1 MKKIIMCLI
10 VLLGALLCC
19 APIVAAESSS
29 DGIVLGI
36 FDNLFQQNM
45 DIKDLQI
52 DKIFHSH
59 TDVNGNTNNYT
70 TFSFSFK
77 INGDETFDNRKI
89 NLTCFD
95 ENNTTVG
102 SVVYDIAQSGYY
114 DKINLPNGS
123 DIKYVN
129 MVVYDL
135 NNKVFY
141 NNTTSNI
148 RTDND
153 IIVDHPPKETKSSSS
168 GTKYVA
174 SSKSGKFHT
183 PSCEWA
189 HKIASKNKVTFSSRE
204 DAINK
209 GYSPCQVCCP

>member
-1 MKKIIMCLI
+1 MKKITLCLI
-10 VLLGALLCC
+10 VFLGALICC

-45 DIKDLQI
+45 DITDLQI

-123 DIKYVN
+123 DVKYVN
-129 MVVYDL
+129 MVIYDL

-153 IIVDHPPKETKSSSS
+153 ITVEHPPKETQSSSS
-168 GTKYVA
+168 GTTYVG
-174 SSKSGKFHT
+174 SSKSGKFHR
-183 PSCEWA
+183 PDCEWA

-209 GYSPCQVCCP
+209 GYSPCQVCSP

>member
-1 MKKIIMCLI
+1 MCLI
-10 VLLGALLCC
+10 VLLGFLVCSI
-19 APIVAAESSS
+19 PIVAAESSS
-29 DGIVLGI
+29 DGLVLGL
-36 FDNLFQQNM
+36 FDNLSPQNM
-45 DIKDLQI
+45 DITNLQI
-52 DKIFHSH
+52 NKIFHSH
-59 TDVNGNTNNYT
+59 TDVNGNANNYT

-77 INGDETFDNRKI
+77 INGDEKYDSNRHI

-95 ENNTTVG
+95 ENNKSVG
-102 SVVYDIAQSGYY
+102 SVVYNVAQSGSY
-114 DKINLPNGS
+114 DNITLPNGS

-129 MVVYDL
+129 MIVHNSK
-135 NNKVFY
+135 NNVIY
-141 NNTTSNI
+141 NNTTSNM

-153 IIVDHPPKETKSSSS
+153 ITVDHPPKETQSSSS
-168 GTKYVA
+168 STKYVA

-183 PSCEWA
+183 PNCEWA